1 MNPNAEGGRRKAESG
16 RPEVGSRRSEVGES
30 VTPPTSELRSPTSDS
45 EVSRYRKAFLA
56 AKRGELLTPIHAV
69 VDTSERLLSQ
79 IRQQHIPE
87 ISENPR
93 DVFLADVKVIHQTAQ
108 ELLEMIDEVLHPERI
123 DSASTEEDFRR
134 MQSQVRHDMLN
145 KLNPII
151 NYSELWLEDA
161 DEPTVRPFEADLR
174 MICESGKQCLSLIDR
189 ILTSFNEEVIDLTD
203 SSMKLVTGAVEEIFK
218 PADDSGA
225 AGETGRLLVVDDNAT
240 NRVILDRRLKS
251 QGHDVYLAKNGTE
264 ALEMLAD
271 NDFDLVLLD
280 ILMPQVNGFDVLVRM
295 KSSEAMRD
303 IPVIMI
309 SALSEMDVVVRCI
322 EAGAEDYLPKP
333 FNPVML
339 KARIGACLEKKRL
352 REREKEHLRQIER
365 EQHRAD
371 ELLHVI
377 LPTDI
382 VAELKRDN
390 RVKPRRYENVAVLFA
405 DIVNFTPFCDRTPPE
420 EVMSVLQRLV
430 VAWEESALR
439 HNVDKI
445 KTIGDAFMAASGLL
459 NHRGDPVLNCLR
471 CGVEMIE
478 ATRQLA
484 SEWSLRIGIHRG
496 SVVGGVLGRRQY
508 LFDLWGDTVNTAARM
523 ESHGV
528 PGQITLSEAAWRT
541 VEAQCHGSRVQK
553 VPIKGKGPMDIFRF
567 DGFVEGFAPAAT
579 DAPGL
584 TQSVTGKPQ

>member
-1 MNPNAEGGRRKAESG
+1 MNASPIEPEGTDLP
-16 RPEVGSRRSEVGES
+16 RPVESEVN
-30 VTPPTSELRSPTSDS
+30 RF
-45 EVSRYRKAFLA
+45 RKAFLA

-79 IRQQHIPE
+79 VRASSATPSAEQL
-87 ISENPR
+87 
-93 DVFLADVKVIHQTAQ
+93 LADLEVIHQTGQ

-123 DSASTEEDFRR
+123 DEASTEEDFRG

-161 DEPTVRPFEADLR
+161 DQPGMGPLVSDLR
-174 MICESGKQCLSLIDR
+174 MVCESGKQCHSLIDR
-189 ILTSFNEEVIDLTD
+189 IVASFNQETVDLTD
-203 SSMKLVTGAVEEIFK
+203 SSMKVVSGAVEKIFES
-218 PADDSGA
+218 DDSAA

-251 QGHDVYLAKNGTE
+251 QGHEVFLAKNGTE
-264 ALEMLAD
+264 ALEMLAERE
-271 NDFDLVLLD
+271 FDLVLLD

-295 KSSEAMRD
+295 KSSETLRD

-309 SALSEMDVVVRCI
+309 SALNEMDVVVRCI
-322 EAGAEDYLPKP
+322 ESGAEDYLPKP

-352 REREKEHLRQIER
+352 REREKEHLRLIER
-365 EQHRAD
+365 ERRRAD

-382 VAELKRDN
+382 VTELKRDN

-405 DIVNFTPFCDRTPPE
+405 DIVNFTPYCDRKPPE
-420 EVMSVLQRLV
+420 EVMSLLQRLV

-459 NHRGDPVLNCLR
+459 NRRGDPVLNCLR

-478 ATRQLA
+478 ATRELA
-484 SEWSLRIGIHRG
+484 GEWDLRVGLHCG
-496 SVVGGVLGRRQY
+496 NVVGGVLGQRQY

-541 VEAQCHGSRVQK
+541 VEVHCHGSRIQK
-553 VPIKGKGPMDIFRF
+553 VAIKGKGPMDIYRF
-567 DGFVEGFAPAAT
+567 DGFLAE
-579 DAPGL
+579 
-584 TQSVTGKPQ
+584 SVTMKDEG

>member
-1 MNPNAEGGRRKAESG
+1 
-16 RPEVGSRRSEVGES
+16 
-30 VTPPTSELRSPTSDS
+30 L
-45 EVSRYRKAFLA
+45 LA
-56 AKRGELLTPIHAV
+56 PIHAV

-79 IRQQHIPE
+79 IRQKHIPG

-93 DVFLADVKVIHQTAQ
+93 DVLLADLKVIHQTAE

-123 DSASTEEDFRR
+123 DSASTEDDFRR

-161 DEPTVRPFEADLR
+161 DDPALQPFEADLR
-174 MICESGKQCLSLIDR
+174 MICESGKQCHSLIDR
-189 ILTSFNEEVIDLTD
+189 IVASFNQETVDLTD
-203 SSMKLVTGAVEEIFK
+203 SSMKLVAGAVEEIFK
-218 PADDSGA
+218 PPHA
-225 AGETGRLLVVDDNAT
+225 AAEGETGRLLVVDDNAT

-251 QGHDVYLAKNGTE
+251 QGHEVFLAKNGTE
-264 ALEMLAD
+264 ALEMLAE

-295 KSSEAMRD
+295 KSSESLRD

-430 VAWEESALR
+430 VAWEESALL

-459 NHRGDPVLNCLR
+459 NRRGDPVLNCLR

-484 SEWSLRIGIHRG
+484 TEWSLRVGIHCG

-541 VEAQCHGSRVQK
+541 VEPHCRGSRIQK
-553 VPIKGKGPMDIFRF
+553 VPIKGKGPMDVYRF
-567 DGFVEGFAPAAT
+567 DGFVLDSELRVEG
-579 DAPGL
+579 
-584 TQSVTGKPQ
+584 